1 MKATTVVGMMNDLQR
16 KLNNFD
22 MHALINK
29 VQNHLIDNN
38 QVVKLIDD
46 IYNLEEDLI
55 ILDCEKK

>member
-29 VQNHLIDNN
+29 VQNHSIDNN